1 LPATGRAA
9 DDPVV
14 SDTAS
19 QVPALLPYPKIPA
32 SGRLGGFAVR
42 EWVAAEKVHG
52 AHFAVV
58 CDRAGV
64 RPAKRREL
72 LGDELLDG
80 FFGVSRIWPA
90 LAVAAARFA
99 ATVRTARN
107 ETRGESGGAGRDDA
121 VVTVY
126 GELAGGHYPHPDV
139 PAESGNEP
147 VQTGVWYAPGLHW
160 LLFDAQVTSTSGDR
174 CWISDRSLR
183 QAAAVAGL
191 TCVPALAHGPLNT
204 LQRLPSAFRT
214 KVPTALGLPELD
226 DNLAEGYVLKPAREW
241 RETDAH
247 QQGEGRPVAKVKQPA
262 FAEDARYNGARP
274 YLPPPHGATGV
285 PSWLLLEATALLTP
299 ARAAAAVSKLG
310 PATPTAA
317 VAAEIA
323 HDATEEI
330 ASAIGGLED
339 APAQALERALLPGAH
354 TLALLDAADRRTGGG
369 HRSRASRTGE
379 VG

>member
-1 LPATGRAA
+1 
-9 DDPVV
+9 VV
-14 SDTAS
+14 FDTAS
-19 QVPALLPYPKIPA
+19 QGPAPLPYPKIPA

-42 EWVAAEKVHG
+42 EWVATEKVHG

-58 CDRAGV
+58 CDRDGV

-72 LGDELLDG
+72 LDDELLDG

-99 ATVRTARN
+99 ATVRTARS
-107 ETRGESGGAGRDDA
+107 ETRGEPCGAGRDDA

-139 PAESGNEP
+139 PAEPGSQP

-160 LLFDAQVTSTSGDR
+160 LLFDAQVTATSGDR

-183 QAAAVAGL
+183 QAAATAGL

-204 LQRLPSAFRT
+204 LQQLPSAFRT
-214 KVPTALGLPELD
+214 EVPTILGLPELD
-226 DNLAEGYVLKPAREW
+226 DNLAEGFVLKPAGEW
-241 RETDAH
+241 RETDAL
-247 QQGEGRPVAKVKQPA
+247 QDESRPVAKVKQPA

-285 PSWLLLEATALLTP
+285 PPWLLVEATALLTP

-310 PATPTAA
+310 PSTPVAA

-323 HDATEEI
+323 HDAKEEL

-339 APAQALERALLPGAH
+339 TPAQALEQALLPGAH
-354 TLALLDAADRRTGGG
+354 TLALLDAADRRRG
-369 HRSRASRTGE
+369 RTPAPQPE
-379 VG
+379 AAATDVDADRHPT

>member
-1 LPATGRAA
+1 MILW
-9 DDPVV
+9 V

-19 QVPALLPYPKIPA
+19 QAPALLPYPKIPA
-32 SGRLGGFAVR
+32 SGRLSGFAVR

-99 ATVRTARN
+99 ATVRTAWGG
-107 ETRGESGGAGRDDA
+107 TPGEPGSADRDDA

-139 PAESGNEP
+139 PAEPGSEP

-160 LLFDAQVTSTSGDR
+160 LLFDAQVTSASGDR

-183 QAAAVAGL
+183 QAAAAAGL
-191 TCVPALAHGPLNT
+191 TCVPALAHGPLNM
-204 LQRLPSAFRT
+204 LQQLPSAFHT

-226 DNLAEGYVLKPAREW
+226 GNLAEGYVLKPAGEW
-241 RETDAH
+241 RGTNATQD
-247 QQGEGRPVAKVKQPA
+247 EGRPVAKVKQPA

-285 PSWLLLEATALLTP
+285 PSWLLVEATALLTP

-310 PATPTAA
+310 PSTPTAA

-323 HDATEEI
+323 HDAKEEI
-330 ASAIGGLED
+330 ASAVGGLGD
-339 APAQALERALLPGAH
+339 APARALAQALLPGARI
-354 TLALLDAADRRTGGG
+354 LALLDAADRRTGRG
-369 HRSRASRTGE
+369 SPQTAPPPQ
-379 VG
+379 